1 MAIRYDT
8 LLPDV
13 LSMVPACPEVIAE
26 RAIRSTAIELCE
38 KTDAYQK
45 QLDPITVVAGIY
57 EYDLEPPTG
66 TLVHRIIWMTHEGKP
81 LEPVSSGL
89 LEQRKEN
96 WRNDTGVPEYFIKQG
111 LSIVNLVPVPSSTIS
126 QGVEIR
132 VALKPTQ
139 TSNACD
145 DEIMTDYRDTIIN
158 GALFRLTRMPSQD
171 WTDFAAAQIY
181 NGLFNEGLVYAER
194 RGRQADNP
202 VVAKVRYGGLHGGRK
217 TRKYAGRKT
226 FI

>member
-1 MAIRYDT
+1 MAIKYET

-13 LSMVPACPEVIAE
+13 LSLVPACPEMLAE
-26 RAIRSTAIELCE
+26 RAIRSAVIELCE

-45 QLDPITVVAGIY
+45 QLDSVTAVANIY
-57 EYDLEPPTG
+57 EYDLEPPAG
-66 TLVHRIIWMTHEGKP
+66 TIVHRIVWVTYDGKP

-96 WRNDTGVPEYFIKQG
+96 WREETGTPEYFIKQG
-111 LSIVNLVPVPSSTIS
+111 LDQFNLVPVPSATLSR
-126 QGVEIR
+126 GVEIR

-158 GALFRLTRMPSQD
+158 GALFRLCRMPSQD
-171 WTDFAAAQIY
+171 WTDFNAAGVY
-181 NGLFNEGLVYAER
+181 NSLFNEGLVYAER
-194 RGRQADNP
+194 RARQADNP
-202 VVAKVRYGGLHGGRK
+202 IVAKVRYGGLHGGRK
-217 TRKYAGRKT
+217 TRKYAGRKS